1 MNKYKKIT
9 LDGLIF
15 NNPTFMLV
23 LGTCPTLGLMS
34 SASSALYM
42 GLTVVV
48 ILTLSNILI
57 SALRKLIPNEVRIPA
72 YIVIIATLV
81 TFVRMFLEKLIPAM
95 YDALGGFLALIVV
108 NCIILGRAEAFANK
122 HTVAESAVDG
132 LANGF
137 GFTIAITI
145 MGIICEFLGSGSFFG
160 LEIMNFQISMF
171 SQPAGAFIVYGLCI
185 CAFTAIIDTFTTK
198 RTAAKNAAKRELL
211 AKDLLEQFNVNTEEP
226 LAQPAKA
233 SGEV

>member
-1 MNKYKKIT
+1 MKNKYAKIT

-23 LGTCPTLGLMS
+23 LGTCPTLGLIS
-34 SASSALYM
+34 SATSAAGM

-57 SALRKLIPNEVRIPA
+57 SALRKIIPNEVRIPA

-81 TFVRMFLEKLIPAM
+81 TLARMVLEKLVPDL
-95 YDALGGFLALIVV
+95 YDSLGGFLALIVV

-122 HTVAESAVDG
+122 HNVLESAVDG

-137 GFTIAITI
+137 GFTAALTI
-145 MGIICEFLGSGSFFG
+145 MGIICEFLGSGSIFG
-160 LEIMNFQISMF
+160 FKIMNFTIGMF
-171 SQPAGAFIVYGLCI
+171 ATPAGSFIIYGLSI
-185 CAFTAIIDTFTTK
+185 AVFTYIMDVFMRSRRVKENRLARENLLDKKPEGGAAIE
-198 RTAAKNAAKRELL
+198 AAK
-211 AKDLLEQFNVNTEEP
+211 
-226 LAQPAKA
+226 
-233 SGEV
+233 EVK